1 MRLYSRA
8 TASLCF
14 SILLCSCCCFT
25 SGCYLIKQGSCVLK
39 YSTQSVPIKKLLDRP
54 GTPDSLKQFLRLVSE
69 IRRFAADSIGLAKNR
84 NYTTYVSIDKPYL
97 INAVCASGA
106 VDFIPYK
113 WCYPLFG
120 CWPLRGYFD
129 KQDAKIEAERLAKK
143 GYDVYVGRVD
153 AFSSLGFF
161 SDPVYSFM
169 KNFPVYRIA
178 DLIIHEQTH
187 ATLYIKNEVDFDE
200 ELASFAGTEGALWF
214 IRSKYGT
221 SSDQYAKATS
231 LSKDYDSYYR
241 LIKSLY
247 NKLSAVYNDSGLEYG
262 KKITQKKEI
271 IARFKDSLSKNYDS
285 LFLTRAFTGLEKME
299 INNAFIGIDMTY
311 SRDLN
316 LFYELYA
323 LKNRN
328 LRATLDCLKPF
339 KNKAGSCKENMRKL
353 LLHP

>member
-1 MRLYSRA
+1 MRLHSRA
-8 TASLCF
+8 TVSFCF

-39 YSTQSVPIKKLLDRP
+39 YSTQSVPIKKLIDRP

-84 NYTTYVSIDKPYL
+84 NYSTYVSIDKPYL
-97 INAVCASGA
+97 INTVCASGA
-106 VDFIPYK
+106 VDFAPYT

-129 KQDAKIEAERLAKK
+129 KQDATIEAERLAKK

-153 AFSSLGFF
+153 AFSTLGFF

-169 KNFPVYRIA
+169 KNFPVLRIA

-200 ELASFAGTEGALWF
+200 ELASFMGAEGALWF

-221 SSDQYAKATS
+221 ASDRYVKAVA
-231 LSKDYDSYYR
+231 LSKDNAAYYR
-241 LIKSLY
+241 LIKALY
-247 NKLSAVYNDSGLEYG
+247 NKLSVIYNDSSLDYG
-262 KKITQKKEI
+262 KKITRKKEI

-285 LFLTRAFTGLEKME
+285 LFLTRTFTGLEKLE

-311 SRDLN
+311 SRDLD

-323 LKNRN
+323 LKNRD
-328 LRATLDCLKPF
+328 LRATLNCLRPLK
-339 KNKAGSCKENMRKL
+339 KKAGSCKENMRKL